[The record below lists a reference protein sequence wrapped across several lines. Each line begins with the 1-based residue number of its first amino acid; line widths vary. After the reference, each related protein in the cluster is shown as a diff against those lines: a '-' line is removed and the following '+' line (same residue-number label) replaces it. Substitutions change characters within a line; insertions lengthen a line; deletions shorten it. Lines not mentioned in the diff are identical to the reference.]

1 MRTRGCLPRFDEKI
15 LLAMVSDPALVV
27 ELKKV
32 NDQLQAAV
40 TSLARR
46 LYGRATRDAVERTTC
61 GVIDLP
67 QGAIRRHL
75 IAGTDIPRSVRSQ
88 LVAAIPAAL
97 GGAPNTSESQ

>member
-1 MRTRGCLPRFDEKI
+1 MYPTRPR
-15 LLAMVSDPALVV
+15 SRV
-27 ELKKV
+27 EEGQRSV
-32 NDQLQAAV
+32 AVAV

-75 IAGTDIPRSVRSQ
+75 IAGIEIPR
-88 LVAAIPAAL
+88 
-97 GGAPNTSESQ
+97 